1 MVACYHP
8 AVQLLSLRGYFC
20 FLKGESMQ
28 KGYAPS
34 PVKPK
39 SKKLVKKGYQFGK
52 KPVEG
57 SAAEEKSESKKVEKK
72 EK

>member
-1 MVACYHP
+1 M
-8 AVQLLSLRGYFC
+8 
-20 FLKGESMQ
+20 K
-28 KGYAPS
+28 KGYAPA

-39 SKKLVKKGYQFGK
+39 SKKLVKKGYQFK

-57 SAAEEKSESKKVEKK
+57 SPAEEKTESKKVEKK